1 MERGGCLPAAWAKT
15 LSRLLPPEGTPTE
28 EELESEV
35 EELVSNLMMD
45 DPEGEDEEDVDD
57 Y

>member
-1 MERGGCLPAAWAKT
+1 MERGGCPPEAWAKT

-28 EELESEV
+28 EELEAEV
-35 EELVSNLMMD
+35 EEMVSRLMMD
-45 DPEGEDEEDVDD
+45 DPEEEDEESVED

>member
-1 MERGGCLPAAWAKT
+1 MERGGCPPEAWAKT

-28 EELESEV
+28 EELEAEV
-35 EELVSNLMMD
+35 DEMVSRLMMD
-45 DPEGEDEEDVDD
+45 DPEGEDEESVDD

>member
-1 MERGGCLPAAWAKT
+1 MERGGCPPEAWAKT

-28 EELESEV
+28 EELEAEV
-35 EELVSNLMMD
+35 EELVSRLMME
-45 DPEGEDEEDVDD
+45 DPEEEDEESVND